1 MIALVLRI
9 PQHALRGLDERVDM
23 ARVGWTD
30 PEGDP
35 PEEPG
40 RQPLLE
46 ALPGQPAIGRAVD
59 PAPRSA
65 RDELPGPTHELPHPR
80 EQHARIARH
89 HDEIGGAGRVV
100 HEEDLLPSLAA
111 VRRPKH
117 AAIDVRRPDV
127 AERRYENNVR
137 VRGID
142 DDTADLPD
150 IAEPHVLP
158 RLAGVG
164 GHEHAAPVDHVIP
177 GVPLSRAHPDDARV
191 RRRERDGADGRGELI
206 LEDRFPGIPA
216 VRGLPDSARPGPDVV
231 HVAVAR
237 YADHRGDAPAAD
249 GRTEIT
255 ELEIVERVSVARRD
269 RRRGG
274 GRGGGL
280 ILRSLVPGLAREW
293 RGNEDDEQRGEDAGH
308 ERLLRKEWARGRGD
322 LSAAL
327 GPVKRAPGRMLR
339 GCCAGATGWP
349 VAWRPRGCLA
359 IVKRETTPGDCHG
372 RHDPQGHLLLHD
384 DIRQTR

>member
-1 MIALVLRI
+1 MVALVLRI
-9 PQHALRGLDERVDM
+9 PQHALRCLDERVDM

-46 ALPGQPAIGRAVD
+46 ALPGQSAVGRAVD
-59 PAPRSA
+59 SAPRSA
-65 RDELPGPTHELPHPR
+65 RDELPGPTHELPHPC

-127 AERRYENNVR
+127 AERRYENDVR
-137 VRGID
+137 VRGVD
-142 DDTADLPD
+142 DDTADLTD
-150 IAEPHVLP
+150 VAEPHVLP

-191 RRRERDGADGRGELI
+191 RRRERDGADGRGGLI

-237 YADHRGDAPAAD
+237 HADHRGDAPAAD

-255 ELEIVERVSVARRD
+255 ELEIVERVGAARGD
-269 RRRGG
+269 GRR

-280 ILRSLVPGLAREW
+280 ILRSLVPALAREW
-293 RGNEDDEQRGEDAGH
+293 RGYEDDEQRGEDAGH
-308 ERLLRKEWARGRGD
+308 ERLLRKERARGRRD
-322 LSAAL
+322 ISAAL
-327 GPVKRAPGRMLR
+327 EPVKRALGRMLR
-339 GCCAGATGWP
+339 GRYGLAPSAGGRAD
-349 VAWRPRGCLA
+349 AWR
-359 IVKRETTPGDCHG
+359 
-372 RHDPQGHLLLHD
+372 
-384 DIRQTR
+384 